1 MRIRRGDTVY
11 IRTGADKGKTGKVL
25 NLNFKKQAIII
36 EGINMRKKHQRPTQK
51 SQKGGIIT
59 IEGPINISNVG
70 LFNPAL
76 DGPTKISSREI
87 TEGGKTKR
95 IRICKKTG
103 EEI

>member
-70 LFNPAL
+70 LYNPAL
-76 DGPTKISSREI
+76 SGPNKISSREI

>member
-11 IRTGADKGKTGKVL
+11 IRTGAEKGKTGKVL
-25 NLNFKKQAIII
+25 NLNFKKQAIIV

-51 SQKGGIIT
+51 NRKGGIIT
-59 IEGPINISNVG
+59 IEGSINISNVG
-70 LFNPAL
+70 LYNPAL
-76 DGPTKISSREI
+76 SGPTKISSREV

>member
-1 MRIRRGDTVY
+1 MRIRRGDIVY
-11 IRTGADKGKTGKVL
+11 IRSGADKGKTGKVL

-70 LFNPAL
+70 LYNPSL
-76 DGPTKISSREI
+76 SGPTKISSREI
-87 TEGGKTKR
+87 TESGKTKR

>member
-51 SQKGGIIT
+51 NQKGGIMT
-59 IEGPINISNVG
+59 IEGPINISNIG
-70 LFNPAL
+70 LYNSDL
-76 DGPTKISSREI
+76 NGPTKISSREI

>member
-1 MRIRRGDTVY
+1 MRIRRGDIVY
-11 IRTGADKGKTGKVL
+11 IRSGADKGKTGKVL

-51 SQKGGIIT
+51 NRKGGIIT
-59 IEGPINISNVG
+59 IEGPINISNIG

-76 DGPTKISSREI
+76 SGPTKISSREI